1 MAILGLFKGK
11 KITDLKLKDLEK
23 ERTRLEIAQ
32 RQLSN
37 EINKRAQDGWRLTAV
52 QAQKFWWF
60 GIPWIVQR
68 RAKLVYIF
76 EREKPG

>member
-1 MAILGLFKGK
+1 MATQEFEYIADSQWAGFWGGYGA
-11 KITDLKLKDLEK
+11 
-23 ERTRLEIAQ
+23 ERL
-32 RQLSN
+32 LSN

-60 GIPWIVQR
+60 GIPWILQR

-76 EREKPG
+76 EREKTG